1 MEKRKFLPVISGDVG
16 QQEELN
22 MNAWQRLS
30 AELAQEEK
38 LLATRIS
45 AAKLQAQYEQGLAV
59 LEKDEGGNIVA
70 FGAIWPTV
78 EGWVE
83 LGTAWVREDYRGK
96 KLGVKMFEDRLKIVK
111 EKGWRAFLVTYAS
124 NPAVVHYVQKAGF
137 VSAKASDW
145 YEVPWE
151 SSCGP
156 CKQVVEGEKAGCPL
170 RAMPGKC
177 QLFFQPL

>member
-1 MEKRKFLPVISGDVG
+1 MENRKFLPIINWDMGY
-16 QQEELN
+16 QEGLN
-22 MNAWQRLS
+22 MNAWQWLS
-30 AELAQEEK
+30 AELAREEK

-45 AAKLQAQYEQGLAV
+45 AEKLQSQYEQGLAV

-78 EGWVE
+78 EGWAE
-83 LGTAWVREDYRGK
+83 LGTAWVHKDYRGK

-111 EKGWRAFLVTYAS
+111 EKGWRAFLLTYAS
-124 NPAVVHYVQKAGF
+124 NPVVIHYVQKAGF
-137 VSAKASDW
+137 VSAKADDW
-145 YEVPWE
+145 HEVPWE

-156 CKQVVEGEKAGCPL
+156 CEQVTEGQKIGCSL